1 MPTIIVDKAK
11 GLFQKAAT
19 SANPAGSLSGAKSV
33 VRGPFEGVSAVT
45 ASLNDSGGTFLLA
58 GKGLLTAAL
67 PEMTAANVGW
77 NCELIV
83 TGALEASAIVQTVST
98 TGASAT
104 SDRFLLSLS
113 DMDGSGQSSL
123 KITTSNNTITFVNGC
138 ADGEDAC
145 VVEVKYISANKA
157 IVKGVT
163 LT

>member
-45 ASLNDSGGTFLLA
+45 ASLNDSGKTFLLA

-67 PEMTAANVGW
+67 PEMTTANVGW

-83 TGALEASAIVQTVST
+83 TGALEASAVVQTVSS

-104 SDRFLLSLS
+104 SDRFLLSLAQVDGGNQS
-113 DMDGSGQSSL
+113 DKL
-123 KITTSNNTITFVNGC
+123 TTADNKLTFLNGC
-138 ADGEDAC
+138 ADADDAC
-145 VVEVKYISANKA
+145 VVEVRYVAVNKA
-157 IVKGVT
+157 IVKGNV